1 MNGLDAVDNLVEGL
15 IAAGFTDEAQKELE
29 RVLAIV
35 GRTERAEDLDLFER
49 VEGLNQHLES
59 LQDPGGT

>member
-1 MNGLDAVDNLVEGL
+1 MDNLVEGL